1 MVADPT
7 SPPDETVRP
16 VAGRDPVE
24 QYRNPSLTVDGV
36 VLLRQAE
43 GVLGDHYSVLL
54 VERGRDPFKGR
65 HALPG
70 GFVDYGEDIEAA
82 IHREIQ
88 EETGLKGLPFR
99 QFRTFGKPGRDPRG
113 HTVSVVYVAVLIGEA
128 PVVVGGDDAASA
140 GWFPVKRLPDL
151 AFDHAHIL
159 GRVLDTLKRT

>member
-1 MVADPT
+1 LVADPT
-7 SPPDETVRP
+7 ARPDDTMRHGAET
-16 VAGRDPVE
+16 DPVE
-24 QYRNPSLTVDGV
+24 QYRNPALTVDGV

-65 HALPG
+65 YALPG

-88 EETGLKGLPFR
+88 EETGLEGLPFR

-128 PVVVGGDDAASA
+128 PGVVGGDDAASA
-140 GWFPVKRLPDL
+140 DWFPVKRLPDL